1 MSGKFYEPVLP
12 RNGRDSKWSRL
23 YPSNLEAKREIH
35 ALRPLGNSKTGG
47 RGPRKS
53 AATRFTLIRIGN
65 RLLAAI
71 IACQP
76 IISTG
81 SQPGSWRL
89 PAPLANT
96 GKAVPRN
103 HATSSLSQHHP
114 RDPGTSSQNVIIRRK
129 SGKCPAGAC
138 QFNAPNGSLGCRFLR
153 RQRAFGSRP
162 CPPLARALAWF
173 NPSLP
178 FRRSSAPGSNR
189 TNRTNGAAD

>member
-1 MSGKFYEPVLP
+1 LSGKFYEPVLP

-35 ALRPLGNSKTGG
+35 ALRHLGNSKT
-47 RGPRKS
+47 RGSGSRKS
-53 AATRFTLIRIGN
+53 AANRFTLIRIGN

-114 RDPGTSSQNVIIRRK
+114 RDPGTSSQNVITRRK

-178 FRRSSAPGSNR
+178 FRWSSAPGSNR
-189 TNRTNGAAD
+189 TNGAAD